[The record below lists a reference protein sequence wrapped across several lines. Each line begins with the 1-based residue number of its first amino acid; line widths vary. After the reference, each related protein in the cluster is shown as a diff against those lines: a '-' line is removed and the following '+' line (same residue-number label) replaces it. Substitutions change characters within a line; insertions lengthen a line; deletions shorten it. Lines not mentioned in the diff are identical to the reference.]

1 MDLSAMMPIIYLR
14 GLLLLL
20 LSFSTLYSTRALK
33 AYWLFKIKCLIYLLD
48 TLNATS
54 ELNWRTYSNQDEKD
68 GWLEETMYSR
78 SENKNHQVYSTCNY
92 ESTHDAENW
101 LLIPFVERGE
111 AQRFYLHFNF
121 TIVRCAAVEALR
133 TSGCKETLKLYAAQF
148 NESEEREFVKRKNWF
163 NETKWLVVFL
173 DLIIG

>member
-1 MDLSAMMPIIYLR
+1 
-14 GLLLLL
+14 
-20 LSFSTLYSTRALK
+20 
-33 AYWLFKIKCLIYLLD
+33 
-48 TLNATS
+48 
-54 ELNWRTYSNQDEKD
+54 
-68 GWLEETMYSR
+68 MYSR

-101 LLIPFVERGE
+101 LLIPFVEKGE

-163 NETKWLVVFL
+163 NETKWLVVIFKERHNYK
-173 DLIIG
+173 IIP